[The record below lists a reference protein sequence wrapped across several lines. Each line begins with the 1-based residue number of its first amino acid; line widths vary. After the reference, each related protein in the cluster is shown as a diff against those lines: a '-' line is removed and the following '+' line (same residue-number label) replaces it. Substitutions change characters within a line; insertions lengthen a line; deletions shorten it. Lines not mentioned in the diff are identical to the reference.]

1 MDLINEIIER
11 YPDEDILIANGFD
24 DAILG
29 YDSNSGKVIYSIKKS
44 IDILVS
50 EGLNLEDAYEH
61 FEFNVRGS
69 YVGDKTPIWC
79 EDDF

>member
-29 YDSNSGKVIYSIKKS
+29 YDSSSGKVIYSIKKS